1 MKTPIMIGI
10 AVLVLAG
17 LIAGVSFY
25 YASLAVPA
33 DPGQHPADSSSPISV
48 GQLRINNLSAS
59 TNGAV
64 SLNVTLYDCDS
75 AVVDAVIINGTSY
88 LWGEGSAQNSTVFKG
103 QTKGWGKNIGGL
115 NQGDR
120 IQVTLQAIPETAT
133 ETATVNQLPSPDAP
147 DVPDQPKI
155 PTLPSYFYDYYSGV
169 GLFDRGVYFTA
180 TSQDPLTQ
188 LPISSLPKN
197 YWALIRE
204 NVTALATDQDFVSI
218 IVSRGD
224 FPTGGYMLQI
234 ETFSWLESGPVK
246 FRFQVNFTD
255 PGEGVIVTEAFTN
268 PLVLVPIGHLSP
280 GRYQVEVHIV
290 SYILTYDAQ
299 GQPSY
304 RPIMTFREEV
314 WTQTLTVTGSQNP
327 APSTTFKVMV
337 NSAPFSD
344 LAVPLDVSSDLTRE
358 KAQKI
363 AEATF
368 VHVKGEKSLFR
379 LDDLTFNEAQ
389 ITARYTWGLDGNDM
403 GHIFELVA
411 DLKALQIT
419 VTHCR

>member
-1 MKTPIMIGI
+1 MKTPIMISI

-17 LIAGVSFY
+17 LIAGVGFY

-33 DPGQHPADSSSPISV
+33 DPGQHPADSSSPISF
-48 GQLRINNLSAS
+48 GQLKINNLSAS
-59 TNGAV
+59 TEGIV
-64 SLNVTLYDCDS
+64 SLNVTLYDYDS

-88 LWGEGSAQNSTVFKG
+88 LWDEGSAQNSTVLKG
-103 QTKGWGKNIGGL
+103 QTKSWSKNIGGL
-115 NQGDR
+115 NPGDR
-120 IQVTLQAIPETAT
+120 IQVKLQAIPETAI
-133 ETATVNQLPSPDAP
+133 ETATVNQLPSPSAP
-147 DVPDQPKI
+147 DVPNEPDV

-180 TSQDPLTQ
+180 TSQNPLTQ
-188 LPISSLPKN
+188 LPISDLPKS

-204 NVTALATDQDFVSI
+204 NVTAMATNRDFVSI
-218 IVSRGD
+218 IVSRGE
-224 FPTGGYMLQI
+224 FPTGGHTLQI
-234 ETFSWLESGPVK
+234 ETFSWIESDPVK
-246 FRFQVNFTD
+246 LRFQANFTD

-314 WTQTLTVTGSQNP
+314 WTQTLTVTESQTP

-344 LAVPLDVSSDLTRE
+344 LTVPVDVSSDLIRE
-358 KAQKI
+358 KAQRI

-368 VHVKGEKSLFR
+368 VHVKGEKALFR
-379 LDDLTFNEAQ
+379 LDDLTFNEGQ
-389 ITARYTWGLDGNDM
+389 ITARYTWGLDENDM
-403 GHIFELVA
+403 GHIFELAA
-411 DLKALQIT
+411 DLKTLQIT